1 MPLFK
6 RTLSEFLFR
15 RFALKHYAS
24 NLLLDMQLESKKETL
39 DYLKRNMRAAPY
51 FEKHPQLV
59 RHVLALADKPG
70 LVLELGV
77 GRGKSIRWLGRY
89 TDRPVHGFDSFEG
102 IPECWNG
109 NPAGSFAQK
118 KLPRV
123 PHNVALYRGMFDKSL
138 PPFLEANKEPVSFLH
153 VDCDLYG
160 STVTIFELLGSRLQP
175 GAIILFDEYFNYPRW
190 QEHEHKAF
198 QEFVARSGVEYE
210 YVAYSVTGQ
219 QVAVRILRNPL
230 FSASH

>member
-1 MPLFK
+1 
-6 RTLSEFLFR
+6 
-15 RFALKHYAS
+15 
-24 NLLLDMQLESKKETL
+24 
-39 DYLKRNMRAAPY
+39 
-51 FEKHPQLV
+51 
-59 RHVLALADKPG
+59 
-70 LVLELGV
+70 
-77 GRGKSIRWLGRY
+77 
-89 TDRPVHGFDSFEG
+89 
-102 IPECWNG
+102 
-109 NPAGSFAQK
+109 
-118 KLPRV
+118 
-123 PHNVALYRGMFDKSL
+123 MFDKSL

-160 STVTIFELLGSRLQP
+160 STVTILELLGSRLQP